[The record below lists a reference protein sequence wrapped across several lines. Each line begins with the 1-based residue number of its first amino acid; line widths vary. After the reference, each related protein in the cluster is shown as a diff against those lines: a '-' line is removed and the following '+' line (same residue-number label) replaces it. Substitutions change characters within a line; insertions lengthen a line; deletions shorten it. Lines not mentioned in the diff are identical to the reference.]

1 MKYNDPILPR
11 PPIFAYMISL
21 IASERNRTV
30 RRRGGVTSPLPSLA
44 YRHRHNQISSGLTR
58 RLRCHSPVFP
68 GRHVTPLPVGHS
80 GIHDSQNQA
89 GFEPEPIIPILD
101 KRAESDCTH
110 GRCSRTRTAIKG
122 FGDPYADHYT
132 KHPCV
137 RFPVSDEPIYTR

>member
-1 MKYNDPILPR
+1 MKYNDPVLPR
-11 PPIFAYMISL
+11 PPVFAYTISL

-30 RRRGGVTSPLPSLA
+30 RRRGE
-44 YRHRHNQISSGLTR
+44 HRHFQALHISTGITESLSDLTR
-58 RLRCHSPVFP
+58 RLRCYSPVFP